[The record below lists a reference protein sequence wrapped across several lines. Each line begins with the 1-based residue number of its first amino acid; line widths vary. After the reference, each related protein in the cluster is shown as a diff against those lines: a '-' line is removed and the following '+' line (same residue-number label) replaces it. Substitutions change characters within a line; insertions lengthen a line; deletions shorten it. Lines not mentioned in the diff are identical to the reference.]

1 MTQKQRTQ
9 KAIERYIQKQT
20 PSKKPRRKNNKP
32 EKLVEKE
39 VLAWCKQQGW
49 SVDVVESKAVYSA
62 SAGRYLSGQTKS
74 GYADVV
80 GSTDQ
85 GLSVSIE
92 LKSPGRRATVR
103 LAQYEFLKEKIHK
116 NCFAVV
122 VDSAKLLESYYLE
135 FLQSKNRIQLL
146 MTFLP
151 LPKEMRDDKAAL
163 FD

>member
-1 MTQKQRTQ
+1 MSKESTK
-9 KAIERYIQKQT
+9 KAIDNYYIRQSANKT
-20 PSKKPRRKNNKP
+20 KAKRKNGSP

-92 LKSPGRRATVR
+92 LKSPGRLATVR

-122 VDSAKLLESYYLE
+122 VDSAKLLESTYLE

-146 MTFLP
+146 MSRLP
-151 LPKEMRDDKAAL
+151 LPKELKKDSEQL
-163 FD
+163 FK